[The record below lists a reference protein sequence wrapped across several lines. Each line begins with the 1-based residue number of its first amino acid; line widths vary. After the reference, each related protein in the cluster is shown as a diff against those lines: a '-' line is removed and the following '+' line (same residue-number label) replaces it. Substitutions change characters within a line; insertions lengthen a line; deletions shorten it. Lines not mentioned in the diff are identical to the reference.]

1 MALREDY
8 AVCSAPR
15 NRKMRLRAVDLKA
28 FCATT
33 GKKQKCKFPFSFSTI
48 SAQETGV
55 FSTLHFSRAS
65 QMLFQQSLQEVLLG
79 AALWW
84 KWGKRPAPVKLEGT
98 DAPKGNPSWSSKN
111 FYFTG
116 CLLQNHHNRSMF
128 LLPQFATSSVIPKI
142 TYSCLKPSYLKL
154 EAP

>member
-1 MALREDY
+1 
-8 AVCSAPR
+8 
-15 NRKMRLRAVDLKA
+15 MRLRAVDLEA

-79 AALWW
+79 LPCGGSGA
-84 KWGKRPAPVKLEGT
+84 
-98 DAPKGNPSWSSKN
+98 KG
-111 FYFTG
+111 
-116 CLLQNHHNRSMF
+116 
-128 LLPQFATSSVIPKI
+128 LPRQAGGH
-142 TYSCLKPSYLKL
+142 
-154 EAP
+154 